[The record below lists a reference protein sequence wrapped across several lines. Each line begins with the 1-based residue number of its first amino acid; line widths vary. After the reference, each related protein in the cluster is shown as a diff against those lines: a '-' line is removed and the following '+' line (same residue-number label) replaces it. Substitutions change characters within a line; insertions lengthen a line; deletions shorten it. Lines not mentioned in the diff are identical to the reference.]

1 MIRQGIEKIL
11 ELAGPKT
18 LVINGRHYDDNHDPI
33 PAPRIDSLV
42 LETLSSLVSYA
53 HSDLAKHVGIASSNH
68 LRVHIKSHD
77 TVRLITDA
85 NVDGA
90 RQVPAFASTTFE
102 PYPFDQWVSSEDFM
116 LYLKTKFVET
126 PDLEFICKLISTI
139 KLSKEDEI
147 KDNGVSQTVSCKSG
161 VHLVQDKPIPK
172 TVTLRPYRT
181 FMEIEQP
188 ASEFILR
195 VRDSGGAQFKLV
207 DADADMWKL
216 VAKASI
222 LEHLAELKLGV
233 PVLL

>member
-1 MIRQGIEKIL
+1 MIKQAIDRLL

-18 LVINGRHYDDNHDPI
+18 ILINGRHHDNNHTPI
-33 PAPRIDSLV
+33 RAPRIATLQLD
-42 LETLSSLVSYA
+42 TLSSLVAFA
-53 HSDLAKHVGIASSNH
+53 HSELGKHVGIAASTH
-68 LRVHIKSHD
+68 LRVHIEGHD
-77 TVRLITDA
+77 TVRLITDV
-85 NVDGA
+85 NVDGI
-90 RQVPAFASTTFE
+90 RQVPASASASFE
-102 PYPFDQWVSSEDFM
+102 PYPFDEWVSSEDFM

-126 PDLEFICKLISTI
+126 PDLEFISKLISTI

-181 FMEIEQP
+181 FMEIGQP

-222 LEHLAELKLGV
+222 VEHLAELKLAV